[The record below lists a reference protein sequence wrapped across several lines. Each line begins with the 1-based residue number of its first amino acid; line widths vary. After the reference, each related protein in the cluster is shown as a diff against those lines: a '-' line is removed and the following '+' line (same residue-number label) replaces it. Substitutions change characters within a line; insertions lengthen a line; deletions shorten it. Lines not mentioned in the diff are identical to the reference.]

1 MQVAGGGLGGTW
13 PVPTKQ
19 IWLRRKPQTSL
30 GQLSSAV
37 ALPETAARFPQ
48 AGCLFPTIAC
58 SMKTKRPQR
67 PSTLSLG
74 TRQGM
79 RVSS

>member
-37 ALPETAARFPQ
+37 ALPETAACFPQ